1 MSSILPSP
9 YDLTTTAT
17 ILIELK
23 YTFYLAQANIRRTFP
38 TIVFAAK
45 IIVDDR
51 TSLLTSVDEACFKR
65 IGETIRF
72 TDYSRCDLRN
82 YEVERFLIWDGLED
96 GKLPLA
102 GLSDRD
108 FGTQWELVKL
118 RGWSDRLRVHMAF
131 EVDLE
136 GDDGHLRQEDET
148 EVEEEANAGEAGGGE
163 GSGEETLVE
172 ALSEDSMSVGE

>member
-1 MSSILPSP
+1 MFSILPSP

-23 YTFYLAQANIRRTFP
+23 YTFYLAHANIRRTFP
-38 TIVFAAK
+38 TVVFAGK
-45 IIVDDR
+45 VVVDDR
-51 TSLLTSVDEACFKR
+51 ISLLTSVDGACFKR
-65 IGETIRF
+65 IGEAIRS
-72 TDYSRCDLRN
+72 TDYSRCDLKN
-82 YEVERFLIWDGLED
+82 YEVERFLVWNGLED

-108 FGTQWELVKL
+108 FGTQWELVER

-136 GDDGHLRQEDET
+136 GNEGRQEDET
-148 EVEEEANAGEAGGGE
+148 EDDEGDTEGDVEDGEA
-163 GSGEETLVE
+163 SSDATVVE
-172 ALSEDSMSVGE
+172 ATGEDGMSVGE